1 MSTTTIDPTPGR
13 TTSRPARRTGALT
26 QAALLTGRQARQ
38 GMRIPVFMVMNLLQ
52 PMIWLLLFGQLF
64 RSVIEIPGFA
74 GGADVS
80 YLEYLTPGVVMMTA
94 MGGAAWAGTTFVQDM
109 DRGVMDRFLA
119 SPTSRGALLSAA
131 MAWYALLGCAQALVV
146 VGVAWLG
153 GARFPGGWAGVV
165 VMLVAVALLS
175 CLFAALS
182 GAVALLTR
190 QQEALIGVSQLL
202 TIPLMFLSSAVMDP
216 ALAPDW
222 IATAARY
229 NPFDW
234 AVVVARDAL
243 QGFADPGTVWLH
255 LGLLAA
261 AVAVMGALASSAF
274 RAYRRAI

>member
-1 MSTTTIDPTPGR
+1 MSAPTTTAPAR
-13 TTSRPARRTGALT
+13 SVRPARTGALA

-74 GGADVS
+74 GGADVT

-109 DRGVMDRFLA
+109 ERGVMDRFLA
-119 SPTSRGALLSAA
+119 SPTSRGALLAA
-131 MAWYALLGCAQALVV
+131 TMAWYALLACAQALVV

-153 GARFPGGWAGVV
+153 GARFPGGWAGVA

-216 ALAPDW
+216 SLAPDW
-222 IATAARY
+222 IADVARF

-243 QGFADPGTVWLH
+243 RGFVDPAAVWGH
-255 LGLLAA
+255 LAVLAA
-261 AVAVMGALASSAF
+261 AVALMGVLATSAF
-274 RAYRRAI
+274 RAYRRSL

>member
-1 MSTTTIDPTPGR
+1 MSAP
-13 TTSRPARRTGALT
+13 TTSAPARTARPARTGALA

-74 GGADVS
+74 GGADVT

-109 DRGVMDRFLA
+109 ERGVMDRFLA
-119 SPTSRGALLSAA
+119 SPTCRGALLAA
-131 MAWYALLGCAQALVV
+131 TMAWYALLACAQALVV

-153 GARFPGGWAGVV
+153 GARFPGGWAGVA

-216 ALAPDW
+216 SLAPDW
-222 IATAARY
+222 IAGVARF

-243 QGFADPGTVWLH
+243 RGFADPAAVWGH
-255 LGLLAA
+255 LALLAA
-261 AVAVMGALASSAF
+261 AVALMGALATSAF
-274 RAYRRAI
+274 RAYRSSL

>member
-1 MSTTTIDPTPGR
+1 MSAPAR
-13 TTSRPARRTGALT
+13 TARPARTGALV

-74 GGADVS
+74 GGADVT

-109 DRGVMDRFLA
+109 ERGVMDRFLA
-119 SPTSRGALLSAA
+119 SPTSRGALLAA
-131 MAWYALLGCAQALVV
+131 TMAWYALLACAQALVV

-153 GARFPGGWAGVV
+153 GARFPGGWAGVA

-216 ALAPDW
+216 SLAPDW
-222 IATAARY
+222 IAGVARF

-243 QGFADPGTVWLH
+243 QGFADPAAVWGH
-255 LGLLAA
+255 LALLAA
-261 AVAVMGALASSAF
+261 AVTLMGALATSAF
-274 RAYRRAI
+274 QAYRRSL